1 MQNEIVGVLDE
12 DHVRLGELAAGLR
25 ACPRPAF
32 ALRQFDE
39 FAQLLGGHLL
49 VMKRIVYPALKTI
62 GWKDVSSVLLLGH
75 ARLSRGFAELLTLKR
90 ANGAFADALSDL
102 LDATEHLLEAERT
115 ELRPILVRHFSV
127 GARLAMA
134 ADAVLYLPPRASAG
148 APPAVHTLRQSARD
162 WVEEARLLLS
172 GLRPEPFV
180 SDAADGGDTAP
191 AP

>member
-25 ACPRPAF
+25 ACHRPAY

-75 ARLSRGFAELLTLKR
+75 ARLSRSF
-90 ANGAFADALSDL
+90 
-102 LDATEHLLEAERT
+102 
-115 ELRPILVRHFSV
+115 
-127 GARLAMA
+127 
-134 ADAVLYLPPRASAG
+134 AG
-148 APPAVHTLRQSARD
+148 ASFASRTTSNVYFTSFDVNGWPSCHLTFFFRKKTRF
-162 WVEEARLLLS
+162 R
-172 GLRPEPFV
+172 
-180 SDAADGGDTAP
+180 
-191 AP
+191 